1 MLHFRKGDVMSFNDI
16 VGQERV
22 IKILTKSLKEN
33 KVSSSY
39 IFVGGEGTGKKLTA
53 IEFAKALNC
62 LNLSKGTKAC
72 ENCQSCT
79 EISKQSS
86 PDLKI
91 IEPIKSSIKIEQIR
105 EMRKEVG
112 LKPFKNKKKVYI
124 IDKAEKMTLE
134 ASNCLL
140 KTIEEPPYYA
150 IIILICSKIDP
161 ILPTIV
167 SRCQIINFGLITS
180 LKIKELLLNKINDL
194 EKGKAEIISKL
205 AQGSIGKAFNLAI
218 DKEYFIRREEII
230 GYLSAISPGKY
241 SDDVFIKVEKVV
253 SEIDR
258 IEEILEMVK
267 LWYRDIL
274 IIKNTGDHKYVA
286 NCDKLEVLDKKSQ
299 IYSQEILIDI
309 LDYLEQA
316 EEYLIKNVNKRL
328 ILERLYIKMVGVEY
342 CLK

>member
-1 MLHFRKGDVMSFNDI
+1 MSFNDI
-16 VGQERV
+16 VGQERA

-33 KVSSSY
+33 KISSSY
-39 IFVGGEGTGKKLTA
+39 IFVGSEGTGKKLTA
-53 IEFAKALNC
+53 IEFTKAVNC
-62 LNLSKGTKAC
+62 LNLNKDLEAC
-72 ENCQSCT
+72 ENCQSCC
-79 EISKQSS
+79 EISKQGS

-91 IEPIKSSIKIEQIR
+91 IEPIKNSIKIEQIR
-105 EMRKEVG
+105 EMRKEIG
-112 LKPFKNKKKVYI
+112 LKPFKNKKKIYI

-167 SRCQIINFGLITS
+167 SRCQIINFGLIS
-180 LKIKELLLNKINDL
+180 SYKIREFLLNKNKNI
-194 EKGKAEIISKL
+194 EKEKSEIISKL
-205 AQGSIGKAFNLAI
+205 AQGSIGSALKLLSAE
-218 DKEYFIRREEII
+218 EYFIRREEVLD
-230 GYLSAISPGKY
+230 YLSTISPGKY
-241 SDDVFIKVEKVV
+241 GDDIFTKVEKMV

-258 IEEILEMVK
+258 VEEILEMIK

-274 IIKNTGDHKYVA
+274 IIKNTGDQKYIA
-286 NCDKLEVLDKKSQ
+286 NCDKLEILEEKSK

-309 LDYLEQA
+309 LDYLEKV

-328 ILERLYIKMVGVEY
+328 IFERLYIKMVGVEY

>member
-1 MLHFRKGDVMSFNDI
+1 MSFKDI
-16 VGQERV
+16 VGQERA
-22 IKILTKSLKEN
+22 IKILTKSLKED

-39 IFVGGEGTGKKLTA
+39 IFIGSEETGKKLTA
-53 IEFAKALNC
+53 IEFTKAVNC
-62 LNLSKGTKAC
+62 LNLNKNSEAC
-72 ENCQSCT
+72 EDCQSCN
-79 EISKQSS
+79 EINKQCS

-105 EMRKEVG
+105 EMRKEIG
-112 LKPFKNKKKVYI
+112 LKPFKNKKKIYI

-167 SRCQIINFGLITS
+167 SRCQIVNFGSTSS
-180 LKIKELLLNKINDL
+180 LKIKELLLNKINNL
-194 EKGKAEIISKL
+194 EKDQAEIISKL
-205 AQGSIGKAFNLAI
+205 AQGSIGKAFKLSA
-218 DKEYFIRREEII
+218 DKEYFIRREKLLN
-230 GYLSAISPGKY
+230 YLSTILPGKY
-241 SDDVFIKVEKVV
+241 GDDIFAKVEKII

-258 IEEILEMVK
+258 IEEILEMIK

-274 IIKNTGDHKYVA
+274 IIKNTGNQKYIV
-286 NCDKLEVLDKKSQ
+286 NCDKLEILGKKSQ
-299 IYSQEILIDI
+299 IYSQKMLIDI
-309 LDYLEQA
+309 LDYLEQV
-316 EEYLIKNVNKRL
+316 EEYLMKNVNKRL

>member
-1 MLHFRKGDVMSFNDI
+1 MSFNDI

-39 IFVGGEGTGKKLTA
+39 IFVGSEGTGKKLVA
-53 IEFAKALNC
+53 IEFSKAINC
-62 LNLSKGTKAC
+62 LNLSKGSEAC

-79 EISKQSS
+79 EISKQFS

-91 IEPIKSSIKIEQIR
+91 IEPIKNSIKIEQIR
-105 EMRKEVG
+105 EMRKEIG
-112 LKPFKNKKKVYI
+112 LKPFKNRKKIYI
-124 IDKAEKMTLE
+124 IDKAERMTIE

-167 SRCQIINFGLITS
+167 SRCQILNFGLITS
-180 LKIKELLLNKINDL
+180 LKIKELLLNKVNNL
-194 EKGKAEIISKL
+194 EKEKAEIISKL
-205 AQGSIGKAFNLAI
+205 AQGSIGKAFKLAI
-218 DKEYFIRREEII
+218 DKEYFIRREEIVD
-230 GYLSAISPGKY
+230 YLSAISPGKY
-241 SDDVFIKVEKVV
+241 SDDVFAKVEKII
-253 SEIDR
+253 SEINR
-258 IEEILEMVK
+258 IEEVLEIVK

-274 IIKNTGDHKYVA
+274 IIKNTGGQKYIA

-309 LDYLEQA
+309 LDYLEQV

>member
-1 MLHFRKGDVMSFNDI
+1 MSFKDI

-22 IKILTKSLKEN
+22 IKILTKSIKEN

-39 IFVGGEGTGKKLTA
+39 IFVGSEGIGKKFTA

-62 LNLSKGTKAC
+62 LNLNKNLEAC
-72 ENCQSCT
+72 ENCQSC
-79 EISKQSS
+79 IGINKQFY

-91 IEPIKSSIKIEQIR
+91 VEAAKDSIKIDQIR
-105 EMRKEVG
+105 EIRKEIE
-112 LKPFKNKKKVYI
+112 LKPFKSRKKIYI
-124 IDKAEKMTLE
+124 IDHADKMTLE

-150 IIILICSKIDP
+150 IIILICPKIDS

-167 SRCQIINFGLITS
+167 SRCHIINFSLVTS
-180 LKIKELLLNKINDL
+180 LKIKEQLLNKITNL
-194 EKGKAEIISKL
+194 EKDEAEIISKL
-205 AQGSIGKAFNLAI
+205 AQGSIGEAFKLLT
-218 DKEYFIRREEII
+218 DKEYFVRRETLLN
-230 GYLSAISPGKY
+230 YLSAIIPGKY
-241 SDDVFIKVEKVV
+241 GKDFFEKAERVI

-258 IEEILEMVK
+258 IEEILEMIK

-274 IIKNTGDHKYVA
+274 IIKNTGSHKYIV
-286 NCDKLEVLDKKSQ
+286 NCDKLEMLGKKSQ
-299 IYSQEILIDI
+299 VYSQKMLIDI
-309 LDYLEQA
+309 LDYLELA
-316 EEYLIKNVNKRL
+316 EEYLTKNVNKRL

>member
-1 MLHFRKGDVMSFNDI
+1 VSFNVI
-16 VGQERV
+16 VGQERA

-33 KVSSSY
+33 KISSSY
-39 IFVGGEGTGKKLTA
+39 IFVGSEGTGKKFTA
-53 IEFAKALNC
+53 IEFAKAVNC
-62 LNLSKGTKAC
+62 LNLNKNIEAC
-72 ENCQSCT
+72 ENCQSCN
-79 EISKQSS
+79 EINKQYC

-91 IEPIKSSIKIEQIR
+91 VKAIKDTIKIEQIR
-105 EMRKEVG
+105 EIRKDIE
-112 LKPFKNKKKVYI
+112 LKPFKIKKKVYI

-161 ILPTIV
+161 ILPTII
-167 SRCQIINFGLITS
+167 SRCQIVNFGLITS
-180 LKIKELLLNKINDL
+180 LKIKKLLLNRINDL
-194 EKGKAEIISKL
+194 EKDKAEIISKL
-205 AQGSIGKAFNLAI
+205 AQGSIGNAFKLLA
-218 DKEYFIRREEII
+218 DKEYFLRREAFLN
-230 GYLSAISPGKY
+230 YLSILVPKKY
-241 SDDVFIKVEKVV
+241 SYDFFENVEKIL

-258 IEEILEMVK
+258 IKETLEMIK

-274 IIKNTGDHKYVA
+274 IIKNTGNQKYII
-286 NCDKLEVLDKKSQ
+286 NCDKLEVLEKKSQ
-299 IYSQEILIDI
+299 LYSQKMLIDI
-309 LDYLEQA
+309 LNYIEIA

>member
-1 MLHFRKGDVMSFNDI
+1 MSFKDI
-16 VGQERV
+16 VGQERA

-39 IFVGGEGTGKKLTA
+39 IFVGNEGTGKKLAA
-53 IEFAKALNC
+53 IEFTKAVNC
-62 LNLSKGTKAC
+62 LNPSKNSEAC
-72 ENCQSCT
+72 EDCQSCN
-79 EISKQSS
+79 EINKQYS

-105 EMRKEVG
+105 EMRKEIG
-112 LKPFKNKKKVYI
+112 LKPFKNKKKIYI

-150 IIILICSKIDP
+150 IIILICSKIDS

-167 SRCQIINFGLITS
+167 SRCQIINFGLIS
-180 LKIKELLLNKINDL
+180 SYKIEEFLLNKNSNL
-194 EKGKAEIISKL
+194 EKEKAEIISKL
-205 AQGSIGKAFNLAI
+205 AQGSIGSASKLLL
-218 DKEYFIRREEII
+218 DKEYFIRRKEII
-230 GYLSAISPGKY
+230 NYLSEISPEKCGA
-241 SDDVFIKVEKVV
+241 DIFTKVERMV

-258 IEEILEMVK
+258 IEEILEIIK

-274 IIKNTGDHKYVA
+274 IIKNTVDQKYVA
-286 NCDKLEVLDKKSQ
+286 NCDKLEILIEKSK

-309 LDYLEQA
+309 LDYLEQI
-316 EEYLIKNVNKRL
+316 EEYLIKNVNTRL